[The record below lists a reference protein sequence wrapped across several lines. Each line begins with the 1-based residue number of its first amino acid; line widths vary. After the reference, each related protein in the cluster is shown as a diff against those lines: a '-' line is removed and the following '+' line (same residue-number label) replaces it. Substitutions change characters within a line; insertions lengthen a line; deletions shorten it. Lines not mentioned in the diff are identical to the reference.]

1 MIPTNSVDHSRFPVK
16 TWHASRTLNGP
27 DELRGAVPARTPCMP
42 VHASFTLTTPT
53 PAQQIFC
60 SARPLGCVSA
70 AQCRS
75 ERSTALL
82 LLALEDS

>member
-1 MIPTNSVDHSRFPVK
+1 MIPTNSVDHSRSPERRGMRPAHCMAL
-16 TWHASRTLNGP
+16 TSSSAALSRQHAL
-27 DELRGAVPARTPCMP
+27 
-42 VHASFTLTTPT
+42 HAHTCAADLLLC
-53 PAQQIFC
+53 FC

-75 ERSTALL
+75 ERPTALL